1 MNYVVRWSADAEHD
15 LDTIADYIAEH
26 DSLERAQYV
35 IDKIMGL
42 VGSLTTLPDKGNFP
56 KELEV
61 FGNGEFRQLFFGP
74 YRLIYQVAG
83 KHVTVMLVADGR
95 RDMPT
100 LLANRLLG

>member
-1 MNYVVRWSADAEHD
+1 MSYVVRWTADAEHD
-15 LDTIADYIAEH
+15 LEAIADYIAEH

-35 IDKIMGL
+35 IDKIMDV

-56 KELEV
+56 KELET
-61 FGNGEFRQLFFGP
+61 FGNREYRQLFFKP
-74 YRLIYQVAG
+74 YRLIYQVAR

>member
-1 MNYVVRWSADAEHD
+1 MNYIVRWSADAEHD
-15 LDTIADYIAEH
+15 LEAIADYIAEH

-42 VGSLTTLPDKGNFP
+42 VGSLTALPDKGNFP
-56 KELEV
+56 KELEA
-61 FGNGEFRQLFFGP
+61 FGNREYRQLFFKP

-83 KHVTVMLVADGR
+83 KYVTVMLVADGR

-100 LLANRLLG
+100 LLAKRLLG

>member
-15 LDTIADYIAEH
+15 LETIADYIAKH

-35 IDKIMGL
+35 IDKIMDL
-42 VGSLTTLPDKGNFP
+42 VCSLTTLPDKGNFP
-56 KELEV
+56 KELEA
-61 FGNGEFRQLFFGP
+61 FGNREYRQIFFKP
-74 YRLIYQVAG
+74 YRVIYQVAG
-83 KHVTVMLVADGR
+83 RHVTVMLVADGR

>member
-1 MNYVVRWSADAEHD
+1 MSYVVRWTAAAEHD
-15 LDTIADYIAEH
+15 LEAIADYIAEN

-35 IDKIMGL
+35 IDKIMDAA
-42 VGSLTTLPDKGNFP
+42 GSLTTLPDKGNYP
-56 KELEV
+56 KELEA
-61 FGNGEFRQLFFGP
+61 FGNREYRQIFFKP
-74 YRLIYQVAG
+74 YRLIYQVAL

>member
-1 MNYVVRWSADAEHD
+1 MKYVIRWSADAEHD
-15 LDTIADYIAEH
+15 LETIADYVAEH

-35 IDKIMGL
+35 IDKIMDL

-61 FGNGEFRQLFFGP
+61 FGNREYRQLFFKP
-74 YRLIYQVAG
+74 YRLIYQVGG
-83 KHVTVMLVADGR
+83 KYVTVMLVADGR

-100 LLANRLLG
+100 LLAKRLLG

>member
-1 MNYVVRWSADAEHD
+1 MNYIVRWSADAEHN
-15 LDTIADYIAEH
+15 LEAIADYIAGH

-56 KELEV
+56 KELEA
-61 FGNGEFRQLFFGP
+61 FGNREYRQLFFKP

-83 KHVTVMLVADGR
+83 KYVTVMLVADGR

-100 LLANRLLG
+100 LLAKRLLG